1 MSSELSDR
9 PSNMLMYLRDGFQK
23 KILRAGTLRPKLHIK
38 LAVSPSQSKLT
49 PGQPLSVDPGLLG
62 TWQGSHRSATFYAA
76 AITPPA
82 TSPKAKAKIEPR
94 SGALEAQASGLR
106 QRGGADREPCSSHDA
121 LEGASGWM
129 KEEKKKE
136 R

>member
-9 PSNMLMYLRDGFQK
+9 PSNMLVYLRDGFER
-23 KILRAGTLRPKLHIK
+23 KILHAATKLHIK

-49 PGQPLSVDPGLLG
+49 PGQPLSVDPVLLG
-62 TWQGSHRSATFYAA
+62 TWRGSHRSASFHAA

-82 TSPKAKAKIEPR
+82 KSPTAKTRIEPR
-94 SGALEAQASGLR
+94 SGALEAQASGLG
-106 QRGGADREPCSSHDA
+106 QRGGADREPSSSHDA